1 MYVEREVDGSRNCP
15 WNITLFRGRWLL
27 AWFTVLSSAVVR
39 PLPLSRD
46 SLLLPAVHFL
56 RNGFRR
62 IRASAA
68 TLCCFSQPKHS
79 RSTQQTG
86 WHFRR
91 RTTCRS
97 PCPHGTTLLMLSAE
111 FILALR
117 PLGSLRYCTSHPILP
132 LSSWA
137 APKAHQKWSVAST
150 AADYNVDGILAFRGN
165 CINEARGLHA
175 KVVKNQRL
183 FQDQPTGFC
192 EKIGEDQFNACPYVG
207 FKSGSEFDLFP
218 ASLSESNFHQMVL
231 LNC

>member
-1 MYVEREVDGSRNCP
+1 MGWGLVLNPYFDTCYATFVKDAFRKRNYASQSNTQELSFIGAPCMYVEREVDGSRNCP

-27 AWFTVLSSAVVR
+27 ASFTVLSSAVVR

-117 PLGSLRYCTSHPILP
+117 PRGSLRYCTSHPILP
-132 LSSWA
+132 LSS
-137 APKAHQKWSVAST
+137 
-150 AADYNVDGILAFRGN
+150 
-165 CINEARGLHA
+165 
-175 KVVKNQRL
+175 
-183 FQDQPTGFC
+183 
-192 EKIGEDQFNACPYVG
+192 
-207 FKSGSEFDLFP
+207 
-218 ASLSESNFHQMVL
+218 
-231 LNC
+231 